1 MKMDLKKQV
10 QFIKGVGP
18 TRVKLLNK
26 LGIDTL
32 EDLITYY
39 PREYEDRS
47 KPKTIDQVQD
57 GEEVLISAY
66 PVGRMSEVRIRGNL
80 TLCKLMVR
88 DETGSCQVTWYNQ
101 PYLKNVFSPNKR
113 YKFYGKAKG
122 KYGKIEM
129 QSPVYEE
136 AESNKN
142 TGKIIPIYPLT
153 YSLSQNTIR
162 KIMENGVAEV
172 SGKLPETMPQY
183 FMQKYNLC
191 DINTAVKQIHFPNDF
206 EQFRLA
212 RKWLVFEDL
221 LSMQLALLSLK
232 SKYEVQKQGIS
243 FPQEIKMSE
252 MINQLPFQLTKAQ
265 LRVLEEIDSDME
277 SSKPMNRL
285 LQGDVGSR
293 KNDCGIGG
301 CL

>member
-1 MKMDLKKQV
+1 MDLKKPV

-26 LGIDTL
+26 LGIHTL

-47 KPKTIDQVQD
+47 KPKAIDEIVD

-66 PVGRMSEVRIRGNL
+66 PVGRMNEVRIRGNL

-88 DETGSCQVTWYNQ
+88 DETGSCLITWYNQ
-101 PYLKNVFSPNKR
+101 PYLKNVFSQNKR

-136 AESNKN
+136 ADTNKN

-153 YSLSQNTIR
+153 YNLSQNTIR

-172 SGKLPETMPQY
+172 ERK
-183 FMQKYNLC
+183 
-191 DINTAVKQIHFPNDF
+191 I
-206 EQFRLA
+206 A
-212 RKWLVFEDL
+212 RNNAAIFHAK
-221 LSMQLALLSLK
+221 
-232 SKYEVQKQGIS
+232 IS
-243 FPQEIKMSE
+243 FVRHQYCDETNSFPK
-252 MINQLPFQLTKAQ
+252 
-265 LRVLEEIDSDME
+265 
-277 SSKPMNRL
+277 
-285 LQGDVGSR
+285 
-293 KNDCGIGG
+293 
-301 CL
+301 

>member
-1 MKMDLKKQV
+1 MDLKKQV

-26 LGIDTL
+26 LGINTL

-47 KPKTIDQVQD
+47 KPKAIGEVED
-57 GEEVLISAY
+57 GEEVLICAY
-66 PVGRMSEVRIRGNL
+66 PVGRMNEVRIRGNL
-80 TLCKLMVR
+80 ILYKLMVR

-172 SGKLPETMPQY
+172 E
-183 FMQKYNLC
+183 
-191 DINTAVKQIHFPNDF
+191 
-206 EQFRLA
+206 
-212 RKWLVFEDL
+212 RK
-221 LSMQLALLSLK
+221 
-232 SKYEVQKQGIS
+232 I
-243 FPQEIKMSE
+243 
-252 MINQLPFQLTKAQ
+252 
-265 LRVLEEIDSDME
+265 
-277 SSKPMNRL
+277 
-285 LQGDVGSR
+285 VGNHATIFHA
-293 KNDCGIGG
+293 KI
-301 CL
+301 